1 MSRIL
6 VAEDDRL
13 VSSFVGKGLRSHG
26 FAVGTAE
33 TGEDAVAL
41 CRTGDFDLMLL
52 DMGLPDTDGLNVL
65 RRVREDRLAL
75 PVIVLTGR
83 PERDVVTCLHAGA
96 DDYLAK
102 PFAFTELLARV
113 EARLRVTP
121 SAEPELL
128 QAGDLVLDLHTRRA
142 RAGGRSIDLTGREF
156 ALLETFMRH
165 ADQVLSRQQVLSHVG
180 VLLRP
185 RDQRGQRVRERPPQE
200 DRGRTDR
207 DRPRVWL
214 PTPEVG
220 PLDHAQRWVRSL
232 SSPSHRWVSEP

>member
-41 CRTGDFDLMLL
+41 CRTGDFDLMML

-83 PERDVVTCLHAGA
+83 PERDVVTCPPAGA

-165 ADQVLSRQQVLSHVG
+165 ADQVLSRQQVLSHVWG
-180 VLLRP
+180 YSFDPGTNVVNVYVNALRKKIGAE
-185 RDQRGQRVRERPPQE
+185 RIETARGSGYRLRK
-200 DRGRTDR
+200 
-207 DRPRVWL
+207 
-214 PTPEVG
+214 
-220 PLDHAQRWVRSL
+220 LDL
-232 SSPSHRWVSEP
+232 STTRNAG

>member
-165 ADQVLSRQQVLSHVG
+165 ADQVLSRQQVLSHVWG
-180 VLLRP
+180 YSFDPGTNVVNVYVNALRKKIGAE
-185 RDQRGQRVRERPPQE
+185 RIETARGSGYRLRK
-200 DRGRTDR
+200 
-207 DRPRVWL
+207 
-214 PTPEVG
+214 
-220 PLDHAQRWVRSL
+220 LDL
-232 SSPSHRWVSEP
+232 STTRNAG